1 MFLQRFH
8 DDTVAQTS
16 YLIGCETTG
25 LAIVVD
31 PNRDTERYLRAAE
44 RRHLTI
50 AFVTE
55 THIHADFVS
64 GARDLAR
71 QSGGT
76 LVLSGEGGADW
87 QYKFAAADGARVV
100 HDGDRV
106 DVGDVRI
113 DIRHTPGH
121 TPEHICFMVTDRA
134 TNAHPIGMCTGDF
147 IFVGD
152 VGRPDLLERAGNV
165 RGSMDRL
172 ARQLYGSIRATDA
185 LPDYLQI
192 WPGHGAGSACG
203 KSLGAMPSTTL
214 GYERFANW
222 AFQIQNEE
230 SFVRTVLD
238 GQPEVPAY
246 FAEMKRINR
255 DGPPAAPIAGHVPE
269 LDLAALQRATA
280 TGAVMVDVRP
290 AAAFAIAHVPASL
303 NIPLGGSFARW
314 AGSLLPYDRPLVLLA
329 DDHGQVLRAAHEFA
343 LIGLDH
349 VGGWSGPAVQLQWA
363 RDIQP
368 LETVKQIDV
377 TALADSPGVTV
388 IDVRAASEWNEGHLP
403 QATHGFLGD
412 LVALTADLA
421 PDTPIAVHCQGGGRS
436 AIAASLLQAHGF
448 TNVANVTGGYRAW
461 EAQGLPVVCAN
472 EAKKSNRS

>member
-1 MFLQRFH
+1 LYLHRFH

-16 YLIGCETTG
+16 YLIGCESTG

-31 PNRDTERYLRAAE
+31 PNRDTEQYLRAAE

-50 AFVTE
+50 AFVAE

-87 QYKFAAADGARVV
+87 QYAFAAADGARVV

-106 DVGDVRI
+106 DVGEIRVDV
-113 DIRHTPGH
+113 RHTPGH
-121 TPEHICFMVTDRA
+121 TPEHICFIVTDRA
-134 TNAHPIGMCTGDF
+134 TNEHPIGMSSGDF

-152 VGRPDLLERAGNV
+152 VGRPDLLERVGNAN
-165 RGSMDRL
+165 GSMDRL
-172 ARQLYGSIRATDA
+172 ARSLYASIRATQS

-203 KSLGAMPSTTL
+203 KSLGALPSTTL

-222 AFQIQNEE
+222 AFQIHDEDA
-230 SFVRTVLD
+230 FVRAVLE
-238 GQPEVPAY
+238 GQPEVPKY
-246 FAEMKRINR
+246 FAVMKRVNR
-255 DGPPAAPIAGHVPE
+255 DGPAPAPDTAQLPE
-269 LDLAALQRATA
+269 LDLVALQRATA

-290 AAAFAIAHVPASL
+290 AARFAIAHLPGSI

-314 AGSLLPYDRPLVLLA
+314 AGSLLPYDSPLVLQA
-329 DDHGQVLRAAHEFA
+329 DDHGQLSRAAQAMA
-343 LIGLDH
+343 LIGLDRIAGWCGDAVRREWTQH
-349 VGGWSGPAVQLQWA
+349 VG
-363 RDIQP
+363 P
-368 LETVKQIDV
+368 LGTMKHVDV
-377 TALADSPGVTV
+377 TTLAANPNLTV
-388 IDVRAASEWNEGHLP
+388 LDVRATSEWNDGHLP

-412 LVALTADLA
+412 LVAVTADLA

-436 AIAASLLQAHGF
+436 AIAASLLQARGF
-448 TNVANVTGGYRAW
+448 TNVSNVTGGYRAW
-461 EAQGLPVVCAN
+461 EASGLPVVRPDDRKN
-472 EAKKSNRS
+472 